1 MLLTSIKEAQKLAN
15 ARVQPNL
22 CFVPFSITDT
32 LAEIKAALFSDV
44 SHQVSIQFVSL
55 GSLACVYRHG
65 DQARIYIHQLLNHH
79 ETPFEVISLICKHEL
94 LHLRI
99 PSVEKEGKWL
109 HHPPEFW
116 KAEKAIC
123 PERNKAWA
131 WIWINLVACLK
142 TRPRLERI
150 DVLPV
155 WKEVWSEPKKD
166 AETCQK
172 LWIRGEFSGPDEEGG
187 W

>member
-22 CFVPFSITDT
+22 CFVPFSIIDT
-32 LAEIKAALFSDV
+32 LAEIKATLFSEL

-55 GSLACVYRHG
+55 GSLACVYRDG
-65 DQARIYIHQLLNHH
+65 NKAQIYIHQLLNHH
-79 ETPFEVISLICKHEL
+79 ETPFEVISFICKHEL

-99 PSVEKEGKWL
+99 PSGIKDGKRV
-109 HHPPEFW
+109 HHTPEFW
-116 KAEKAIC
+116 IAEKAIC

-150 DVLPV
+150 DVLPL
-155 WKEVWSEPKKD
+155 WRDVWSEPKKD
-166 AETCQK
+166 VGTCQQ
-172 LWIRGEFSGPDEEGG
+172 LWVRGEQAASDEESG